1 MDATGDVECGVVQF
15 DAHHFAVGE
24 EFRESEGGSAGAAA
38 EIEKALADE
47 SLARKVGEYLPLDGA
62 DDVCGVLMAG
72 KTVAEP
78 GKSAFLK
85 EELDDFDGEGG
96 FAGAEVNECSGVAG
110 LEGDAET
117 AVREGFEED
126 LAERVEKGVGHR
138 ADHSNCGGAD
148 GQGVESGGLAH

>member
-1 MDATGDVECGVVQF
+1 MEGLDATGDVECGVVQF

-78 GKSAFLK
+78 GKNAFLK
-85 EELDDFDGEGG
+85 EKLDDFDGEGG
-96 FAGAEVNECSGVAG
+96 FAGAELNECSVLRGW
-110 LEGDAET
+110 
-117 AVREGFEED
+117 
-126 LAERVEKGVGHR
+126 RVTRKRPSGR
-138 ADHSNCGGAD
+138 GARRTLPR
-148 GQGVESGGLAH
+148 GSRRVSVMR